1 MNSKVPSRPE
11 IETLLTINC
20 GRNIKVQ
27 WKEPSSEYEVTGYQ
41 MILLK
46 LADDYKQEFNLSK
59 NVRNKELA
67 VQSNTAYELQIRAEN
82 SMGFSPWT
90 RGQWTTM
97 AGNYGNEGS

>member
-1 MNSKVPSRPE
+1 MNSKVPSRLE
-11 IETLLTINC
+11 IETSTINC

-67 VQSNTAYELQIRAEN
+67 VQSNTAYELQIRAKN
-82 SMGFSPWT
+82 SMGFSLWT
-90 RGQWTTM
+90 RQQRTRT
-97 AGNYGNEGS
+97 AGN

>member
-1 MNSKVPSRPE
+1 MNSKIPSRPE

-41 MILLK
+41 MLLLK

-67 VQSNTAYELQIRAEN
+67 VQSNTPYELQIRAKN
-82 SMGFSPWT
+82 SMAFSLWT
-90 RGQWTTM
+90 RQQWTTT
-97 AGNYGNEGS
+97 AGN

>member
-1 MNSKVPSRPE
+1 MNSKVPSRLE
-11 IETLLTINC
+11 IETSTINC
-20 GRNIKVQ
+20 GRTIKVQ

-67 VQSNTAYELQIRAEN
+67 VQSNTAYELQIRAKN
-82 SMGFSPWT
+82 SMGFSLWT
-90 RGQWTTM
+90 RQQRTTT
-97 AGNYGNEGS
+97 AGN

>member
-1 MNSKVPSRPE
+1 MQ
-11 IETLLTINC
+11 L
-20 GRNIKVQ
+20 
-27 WKEPSSEYEVTGYQ
+27 KEPSSEYEVTGYQ

-67 VQSNTAYELQIRAEN
+67 VQSNTAYEIQIRAEN
-82 SMGFSPWT
+82 SMGFSLWT
-90 RGQWTTM
+90 RGQWTTA

>member
-1 MNSKVPSRPE
+1 M
-11 IETLLTINC
+11 
-20 GRNIKVQ
+20 Q

-67 VQSNTAYELQIRAEN
+67 VQSNTAYELQIRAKN
-82 SMGFSPWT
+82 SMGFSLWT
-90 RGQWTTM
+90 RQQRTTT
-97 AGNYGNEGS
+97 AGN

>member
-1 MNSKVPSRPE
+1 MNSKVPSRLE
-11 IETLLTINC
+11 IETSTINC

-82 SMGFSPWT
+82 SMGFSLWT
-90 RGQWTTM
+90 RGQWTTT